1 MKLLKTNLLYVSL
14 LSLIIGGA
22 STLIIEH
29 KVVKANP
36 DADPSTDRDPRISGD
51 NYTITGYNSTYKF
64 IRPILSVEP
73 VNEFEKYSGLK
84 KNIEDYIANEKQKGL
99 TSASVYFREFTK
111 GQWFGINLTE
121 KYDPGSLL
129 KVGVLIT
136 YLRMAETDKELLKKE
151 IEYHAEKGFQLPEE
165 HFQSESVSE
174 GGKYTINELLRF
186 MIAYSD
192 NKATLFLED
201 HMDTTVFKNE
211 FSDMGMTP
219 PRFSDPNYRLNAKEY
234 SMLFKALFNAGYLR
248 KRASETALSLLS
260 ESVFKEGLLKGLPQN
275 LTVAHKF
282 GEFGNGNMS
291 ELHECGIIYLGNT
304 PYLLNVMTRGNDWN
318 QLSDFIGHISKT
330 VYDFNSSAQV
340 N

>member
-111 GQWFGINLTE
+111 GQ
-121 KYDPGSLL
+121 
-129 KVGVLIT
+129 
-136 YLRMAETDKELLKKE
+136 
-151 IEYHAEKGFQLPEE
+151 
-165 HFQSESVSE
+165 
-174 GGKYTINELLRF
+174 
-186 MIAYSD
+186 
-192 NKATLFLED
+192 
-201 HMDTTVFKNE
+201 
-211 FSDMGMTP
+211 
-219 PRFSDPNYRLNAKEY
+219 
-234 SMLFKALFNAGYLR
+234 
-248 KRASETALSLLS
+248 
-260 ESVFKEGLLKGLPQN
+260 
-275 LTVAHKF
+275 
-282 GEFGNGNMS
+282 
-291 ELHECGIIYLGNT
+291 
-304 PYLLNVMTRGNDWN
+304 
-318 QLSDFIGHISKT
+318 
-330 VYDFNSSAQV
+330 
-340 N
+340 